1 MATIRKATLNDIES
15 ILKVTRACAQ
25 KMRLQGIYQWNGYYP
40 SREAFETDLE
50 REELYVL
57 ELRKKVIGCITVST
71 FFDEFY
77 KEVEWMT
84 PNREHF
90 FIHRLA
96 VHPDHQ
102 GKGYA
107 RQLMDHAEGMAREL
121 HLTSVRLDTFSK
133 NVRNQ
138 RFYEARG
145 YQRLGEIF
153 FPKQSKF
160 PFYCYELPLES

>member
-1 MATIRKATLNDIES
+1 MTIRKAVLKDIPE
-15 ILKVTRACAQ
+15 ILKITKACAQ

-40 SREAFETDLE
+40 SREAFENDLQ

-57 ELRKKVIGCITVST
+57 ESRKKLIGCIVIST
-71 FFDEFY
+71 HFDEFY
-77 KEVEWMT
+77 KDIEWLT
-84 PNREHF
+84 PDSNHF

-96 VHPDHQ
+96 VHPDQQ

-107 RQLMDHAEGMAREL
+107 QALMDHAEIMAREQQ
-121 HLTSVRLDTFSK
+121 LTSIRLDTFSK
-133 NVRNQ
+133 NERNQ

-160 PFYCYELPLES
+160 PFYCYELPLQS

>member
-1 MATIRKATLNDIES
+1 MTNIRKASEKDLDPILNI
-15 ILKVTRACAQ
+15 TRACAQ

-40 SREAFETDLE
+40 SREAFETDMS

-57 ELRKKVIGCITVST
+57 ERRKKIIGCITIST
-71 FFDEFY
+71 LFDEFY
-77 KEVEWMT
+77 GDVEWLT
-84 PNREHF
+84 PNENHF

-107 RQLMDHAEGMAREL
+107 RQLMDFAEAMAREQK
-121 HLTSVRLDTFSK
+121 LTSIRLDTFSR
-133 NVRNQ
+133 NERNQ

-145 YQRLGEIF
+145 YHRLGEIF

-160 PFYCYELPLES
+160 PFYCYELPLQS